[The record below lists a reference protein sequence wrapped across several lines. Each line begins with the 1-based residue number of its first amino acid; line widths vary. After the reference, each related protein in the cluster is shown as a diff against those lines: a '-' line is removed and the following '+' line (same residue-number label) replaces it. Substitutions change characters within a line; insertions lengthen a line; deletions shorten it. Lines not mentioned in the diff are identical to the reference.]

1 MMKRL
6 LIFMTVAM
14 LLGIAQPTMAQEVQK
29 ATISVEQ
36 QDISISV
43 NGSTIHVKNAAQMV
57 IEVYNLA
64 GIRVASYK
72 IDSADKTFDFSSF
85 QKGCYILKIGN
96 TVRKVSLK

>member
-1 MMKRL
+1 
-6 LIFMTVAM
+6 
-14 LLGIAQPTMAQEVQK
+14 
-29 ATISVEQ
+29 
-36 QDISISV
+36 
-43 NGSTIHVKNAAQMV
+43 MV